1 MASVQADNQMK
12 EKLKKEN
19 EGWKG
24 YENSLKSLVTK
35 YKLLSDASLD
45 AIIIHDNGHI
55 RYMNRAA
62 LRLFGYERMELRR
75 IHIKNLFAPGARDL
89 IYEAIVNSEQSC
101 FEAIAF
107 RKDGSAFPVEA
118 TFEIFSEANEF
129 QIRAAVFRDIS
140 KRKDIEKQLMRS
152 EREYRK
158 LFEEA
163 KDAIYITSKDGSIL
177 DANMALLELFKYQKE
192 ELLKLNV
199 INLYVNPVDRE
210 RFIRTVESEKSVRD
224 FEVTLKDREGVP
236 INCLVTSS
244 VRYDQMGKITG
255 YQGIIRDI
263 TNVKKTEELE
273 RAKKLAERSAQLKS
287 RFLANMSHE
296 IRTPL
301 NAVFGITNLLSDT
314 PLNDQQKHYID
325 LIQTSTDHLLVL
337 INDILDFS
345 KIEAGKLDVESEE
358 FNLYDLLQ
366 NLADTVD
373 FRLKEKDLQF
383 TLDMDE
389 LLPEFVIGDSVR
401 INQVLLNLLSNAIKF
416 TEEGEIRLK
425 IKLLESKESF
435 ASIQFSVKDT
445 GIGISK
451 ENQEKIFDL
460 FTQGGDQVT
469 RVYGGT
475 GLGLAISKRLVE
487 MMGGKLVLRSKE
499 NYGSTFSFSLQLKI
513 GSGEN
518 MAKEEDSFVFRD
530 LGSIRILLVED
541 NKVNQYVMAETIR
554 RWGQNIY
561 IEVAD
566 NGLKAYQAVKEKD
579 FDLVIMDV
587 QMPVMNGHEA
597 TRRIRERL
605 PEAKKGV
612 PILAMTAFATAG
624 EAEKCL
630 SSGMDDYI
638 PKPFNPKNLYT
649 KVARLSGVKL
659 GNAILQ
665 EKNRHNLQEEEV
677 KRGKSAQKYNLSYLN
692 TITQGDED
700 LKLKMLQTILDE
712 APEELS
718 RIKAFYISNDWSK
731 LRGAAHKFKSTLVFL
746 GNKKLETVVKKIE
759 QNARNESEHVKIGD
773 MINYVTENCQLLL
786 EQVRSDM
793 DL

>member
-1 MASVQADNQMK
+1 MK
-12 EKLKKEN
+12 EEFKKAE
-19 EGWKG
+19 EPLKG
-24 YENSLKSLVTK
+24 YEGSLKALVTK

-75 IHIKNLFAPGARDL
+75 IHLEKLFVPGARDL
-89 IYEAIVNSEQSC
+89 IYEAIESNEQSC

-107 RKDGSAFPVEA
+107 RKGGTAFPVEA
-118 TFEIFSEANEF
+118 TFEVFSEPNNMH
-129 QIRAAVFRDIS
+129 IRAAVFRDIS

-163 KDAIYITSKDGSIL
+163 KDAIYITGKDGAIL

-199 INLYVNPVDRE
+199 IHLYMNPSDRE

-224 FEVTLKDREGVP
+224 FEVTLKDREGTP

-244 VRYDQMGKITG
+244 VRYDQTGNITG

-314 PLNDQQKHYID
+314 PLNEQQKHYID

-366 NLADTVD
+366 NLADTVE

-383 TLDMDE
+383 VLDMDE
-389 LLPEFVIGDSVR
+389 LLPEFVVGDSVR

-416 TEEGEIRLK
+416 TDEGEIRLK
-425 IKLLESKESF
+425 VKLLESKERF
-435 ASIQFSVKDT
+435 ASIQFSVQDT
-445 GIGISK
+445 GIGISR

-460 FTQGGDQVT
+460 FTQGGDQIT
-469 RVYGGT
+469 RLYGGT
-475 GLGLAISKRLVE
+475 GLGLAISRRLVE
-487 MMGGKLVLRSKE
+487 MMGGKLVLKSKE
-499 NYGSTFSFSLQLKI
+499 HEGSTFSFSLQLKT

-518 MAKEEDSFVFRD
+518 LRREQREEKEFVFRD
-530 LGSIRILLVED
+530 LGALRILLVED

-554 RWGQNIY
+554 RWGPNIY

-566 NGLKAYQAVKEKD
+566 NGLKAFQSVKEKV

-597 TRRIRERL
+597 TRRIREAL
-605 PEAKKGV
+605 PEAKRSV

-649 KVARLSGVKL
+649 KIARLTGAKPGRALDPGMSRKTR
-659 GNAILQ
+659 
-665 EKNRHNLQEEEV
+665 EDK
-677 KRGKSAQKYNLSYLN
+677 KRPGSQSAKKYDLSYLSS
-692 TITQGDED
+692 ITQGDED

-718 RIKAFYISNDWSK
+718 RMKALYIGKDWPK
-731 LRGAAHKFKSTLVFL
+731 LRGAAHKFKSTLIFL
-746 GNKKLETVVKKIE
+746 GNKKLEAIVKKIE
-759 QNARNESEHVKIGD
+759 QNAMNENELAKTGD
-773 MINYVTENCQLLL
+773 MINFVTENCQLLL
-786 EQVRSDM
+786 EQIRADM
-793 DL
+793 NL

>member
-1 MASVQADNQMK
+1 MK
-12 EKLKKEN
+12 RKEELLRSY
-19 EGWKG
+19 EG
-24 YENSLKSLVTK
+24 SLKALVTK

-45 AIIIHDNGHI
+45 AIIIHNNGHI

-75 IHIKNLFAPGARDL
+75 IHLNKLFAPGARDL
-89 IYEAIVNSEQSC
+89 IYEAIAKKEQSC

-107 RKDGSAFPVEA
+107 RKDGTAFPVEV
-118 TFEIFSEANEF
+118 TFEVFSGANDM

-140 KRKDIEKQLMRS
+140 KRKDIEKELMRS

-163 KDAIYITSKDGSIL
+163 KDAIYITGKDGSIL
-177 DANMALLELFKYQKE
+177 DANKALLDLFKYQKE

-199 INLYVNPVDRE
+199 IHLYVNPSDRA

-224 FEVTLKDREGVP
+224 FEVTLKDREGTP

-244 VRYDQMGKITG
+244 VRYDKMGNITG

-314 PLNDQQKHYID
+314 PLNEQQKHYID

-366 NLADTVD
+366 NLADTVE

-383 TLDMDE
+383 KLDMDE
-389 LLPEFVIGDSVR
+389 LVPEFVVGDSVR

-416 TEEGEIRLK
+416 TDEGEICLK
-425 IKLLESKESF
+425 VKLLESKERF
-435 ASIQFSVKDT
+435 ASIQFSVRDT

-460 FTQGGDQVT
+460 FTQGGDQIT
-469 RVYGGT
+469 RLYGGT

-487 MMGGKLVLRSKE
+487 MMGGKLVLKSKE
-499 NYGSTFSFSLQLKI
+499 NEGSTFSFSLQLHI
-513 GSGEN
+513 ASGEKLRREE
-518 MAKEEDSFVFRD
+518 KEENDFVFRD
-530 LGSIRILLVED
+530 LGALRILLAED
-541 NKVNQYVMAETIR
+541 NKVNQYVTAETIKS
-554 RWGQNIY
+554 WGREIE

-566 NGLKAYQAVKEKD
+566 NWLKAYQAVKEKD
-579 FDLVIMDV
+579 FDLVVMDV

-597 TRRIRERL
+597 TRRIRESL
-605 PEAKKGV
+605 PEKKRSI

-638 PKPFNPKNLYT
+638 PKPFNPKNLYA
-649 KVARLSGVKL
+649 KIARLTGVKP
-659 GNAILQ
+659 GKAIDRG
-665 EKNRHNLQEEEV
+665 KNRASRQHQEEMQS
-677 KRGKSAQKYNLSYLN
+677 KSAQKYDLSYLN
-692 TITQGDED
+692 TITQGDEG
-700 LKLKMLQTILDE
+700 LKLKMLQTILEE
-712 APEELS
+712 APEELARMKS
-718 RIKAFYISNDWSK
+718 LYIRKDWQK

-746 GNKKLETVVKKIE
+746 GNKKLESIVKKIE
-759 QNARNESEHVKIGD
+759 LNAMNESELAKTGD

-786 EQVRSDM
+786 QQIKVDM